1 MESPENRPTWIQA
14 EAEYTPETSPTCFFP
29 DKRQYLLSPSPIA
42 RTESVK
48 FVWED
53 VIAVKQNV
61 KRQSNSL
68 GLFVKE
74 LSGWGKP
81 HQWRRNFGC
90 NAKYQLANFAEAA
103 AVADSCHLSRILSL
117 KRGQVKYCRPNTLM
131 KGSKCKLSMHSWNV
145 RCPRFQRSFFRCLW
159 ALYKLDL
166 QMVRSETSRYAAQF
180 TSH

>member
-1 MESPENRPTWIQA
+1 M
-14 EAEYTPETSPTCFFP
+14 
-29 DKRQYLLSPSPIA
+29 
-42 RTESVK
+42 K

-74 LSGWGKP
+74 LSGWGEP

-117 KRGQVKYCRPNTLM
+117 KRGQIKYYRPNTLM
-131 KGSKCKLSMHSWNV
+131 KGSKCKLSMLGMFVALDFNV
-145 RCPRFQRSFFRCLW
+145 PFSGVFVNPTSSI
-159 ALYKLDL
+159 YK
-166 QMVRSETSRYAAQF
+166 SEIREICECCTTHISLIIVVLLSRYC
-180 TSH
+180 T